1 VDLGKYIG
9 QRLPTVIRGLTNVV
23 ASRVAVQPEV
33 EDPTPRFMARRLQIL
48 EKYQREL
55 NEKANPPRPAVIQQ
69 PATHRQSANCPYCE
83 LEEMAGVLRN
93 HLLFIAQECQDDELG
108 PATGGM
114 VPHAKEAC
122 VAFMSKADTITE
134 PQHVALLAQ
143 LAKMKAQELMPKLEW
158 IETCAEAREAATL
171 ADEVWH
177 RAAKAT
183 QMYYAHGDQSPYA

>member
-1 VDLGKYIG
+1 MDVAKYLGE
-9 QRLPTVIRGLTNVV
+9 RLPSVIRGLTNVV
-23 ASRVAVQPEV
+23 ASRIAVQPEV
-33 EDPTPRFMARRLQIL
+33 EDPTPRFMERRLRIL
-48 EKYQREL
+48 EGYQREL
-55 NEKANPPRPAVIQQ
+55 NAKAQQ
-69 PATHRQSANCPYCE
+69 PAPVVVAPPANHRQSANCPYCE

-93 HLLFIAQECQDDELG
+93 HLLFIAQECQEDELG

-114 VPHAKEAC
+114 IPKAREAC
-122 VAFMSKADTITE
+122 AEFMTQADKITE

-158 IETCAEAREAATL
+158 IETCAEAREAATI

-183 QMYYAHGDQSPYA
+183 QMYYAHGDQSPYS